1 MNKTVKFLAMG
12 AIFLSSSL
20 MTVNAQTGTKKP
32 EFRKELA
39 QKSPEEK
46 ADFFANRLAEK
57 LNLSEQQKK
66 EVYTLKLIE
75 IKAHE
80 ALMQQQK
87 ALRLKAKSDLD
98 KVLTPE
104 QRTKLEELKANKA
117 ENFKNKGYPNRPA
130 NPNQQGGK
138 GSRPVPTPSK

>member
-20 MTVNAQTGTKKP
+20 MTVNAQSGPKNP

-46 ADFFANRLAEK
+46 ANFFVNRLAEK

-66 EVYTLKLIE
+66 EVYTLKLNE

-117 ENFKNKGYPNRPA
+117 ENFKGKGYPNRPY
-130 NPNQQGGK
+130 QGGK
-138 GSRPVPTPSK
+138 YPSQVPTPSK